1 MTSMRPT
8 VDVGPAAVTGALR
21 VQRVRVM
28 WEAGV
33 LYVVR
38 SLQDVSSLVCPQQ
51 PRLARGPHQPFH
63 AETDAGLVKFRQ
75 AGCRCSYSLG
85 DRNGFALMDIAKPYG
100 VPQNG

>member
-1 MTSMRPT
+1 MIDMRPT
-8 VDVGPAAVTGALR
+8 IDVGPAAVTGALR

-38 SLQDVSSLVCPQQ
+38 SLRDVVSLACPER
-51 PRLARGPHQPFH
+51 PSLARGPHQPWH
-63 AETDAGLVKFRQ
+63 AGTEIGLVKFRQ

-85 DRNGFALMDIAKPYG
+85 DRSGFALMDLATPHVAAQSG
-100 VPQNG
+100 